1 MSSPSMGIQR
11 MTATTQTE
19 PLAVAPKP
27 AAVKNPL
34 TTLFTGLLSVFGHN
48 PSATTGTP
56 AAPVDLMGMV
66 WGFFD
71 AVRRQFDGS
80 AQAATVQPAAMLTTS
95 QRAAATANR
104 APTITFNPSENV
116 IGADGKIRGVV
127 HGFDPD
133 GDALKYTLGA
143 RANGGG
149 VVIDQKTGKFTYTPP
164 SGWGNMGS
172 TDVFKVKVTETY
184 LGKSATTLVT
194 VDKSTT
200 AAAKFGWGSTPTM
213 TNFTDASQL
222 TGWYKYDGPMDGGQW
237 RRTPTALTFNS
248 HTLVITGDAQGNTG
262 GLAWWPGGAGQ
273 QYGMW
278 EVRAKAPVGAAN
290 YNPVLLTW
298 PDAENW
304 PVGGE
309 IDFMEI
315 QNDPNRTY
323 TSTALHYSAQNLWET
338 SSVNVDATQWHNYAV
353 KWTPTEITAYVDGV
367 PYFTS
372 TDTSHFPPGPMHLAM
387 QLDVG
392 GSDIAAGGKFKIAW
406 ARQYAYT
413 P

>member
-1 MSSPSMGIQR
+1 
-11 MTATTQTE
+11 MTASTTQIE
-19 PLAVAPKP
+19 PLGVVPEPAPAKS
-27 AAVKNPL
+27 PL
-34 TTLFTGLLSVFGHN
+34 TTLVSSLLSVFGHN
-48 PSATTGTP
+48 ASATTGTP
-56 AAPVDLMGMV
+56 AAPFDVMGMV

-95 QRAAATANR
+95 QAAAVANQR
-104 APTITFNPSENV
+104 PTITFNPSENV
-116 IGADGKIRGVV
+116 IQSNGTIRGVV

-133 GDALKYTLGA
+133 GDALKYSVGT
-143 RANGGG
+143 RANGGS
-149 VVIDQKTGKFTYTPP
+149 VVIDKTGKFTYTPP
-164 SGWGNMGS
+164 ASGWGNMGS
-172 TDVFKVKVTETY
+172 TDVFTVKVTEAR
-184 LGKSATTLVT
+184 LGKSASTLVT

-213 TNFTDASQL
+213 TNFIDSSHL
-222 TGWYKYDGPMDGGQW
+222 SGWYLYDGPMDGGQW
-237 RRTPTALTFNS
+237 QRTPDAITFS
-248 HTLVITGDAQGNTG
+248 THTLVITGDAQGNTG

-323 TSTALHYSAQNLWET
+323 TSTALHYSSQNLWET
-338 SSVNVDATQWHNYAV
+338 SSVAVDATQWHNYAV
-353 KWTPTEITAYVDGV
+353 SWTPTEITAYVDGV

-372 TDTSHFPPGPMHLAM
+372 TNTDHFPPGPMHLAM

-392 GSDIAAGGKFKIAW
+392 GSDVAAGGKFKIAW
-406 ARQYAYT
+406 ARQYAYV